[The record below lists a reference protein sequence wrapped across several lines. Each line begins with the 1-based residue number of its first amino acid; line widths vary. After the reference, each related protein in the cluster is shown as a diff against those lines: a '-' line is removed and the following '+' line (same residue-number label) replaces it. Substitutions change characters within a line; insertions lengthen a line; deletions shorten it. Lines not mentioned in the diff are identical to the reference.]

1 MMSERAIRFL
11 LVDDLPENLLALE
24 ALLQRD
30 GLEIHK
36 AHSASEALELML
48 QYDFRLAFVDVQMPG
63 TNGYELAE
71 LMRGTELTRE
81 IPIIFVTA
89 ADQSEIRDFQGY
101 EAGGVDFIFKPIDP
115 VILRSKAEIFYR
127 LASQANNL
135 ERQRDELREIA
146 QARDLAIASLRAHA
160 DNSPLALIECDARLN
175 VVSWSGGAERIF
187 GVAPA
192 KAIGRAL
199 AEAGCFPHD
208 SLELFADWISSAGSQ
223 ARHSAETVANGA
235 SGTINC
241 EIYGSVVLDP
251 AQGRPSLSLQ
261 ILETT
266 ERHEAEKVRS
276 LLVGELNHRI
286 KNTLANVQA
295 IMRQTLRTSSTLAG
309 FNERFSG
316 RLQSLARAHSILS
329 DVTWSRASLGQLIE
343 DQCAAG
349 TLDRDRLELSGPEI
363 ALSPEVTLR
372 LALILHELA
381 TNAAK
386 YGALSRSSG
395 RVHLSWTVRQS
406 ALQLSWRETGGPPV
420 IAPVQLGFGSTLI
433 ESGVGDGEVAVSW
446 QPEGVLWT
454 IGIHSGFTVD
464 MSQLS
469 QQSDPD
475 PATACH
481 AEGFGACRVLLVEDE
496 PLIAMD
502 ITDVLEDHGAQV
514 VRLATSLEEALLAAR
529 TLDFDLALLDG
540 NLRGAP
546 VDVVAQTLRLR
557 SIPFCFVSGYNR
569 EHLPRN
575 FQDVP
580 LLTKPVDPMRL
591 IETLRQMRG
600 LPAANARR
608 AG

>member
-1 MMSERAIRFL
+1 MADKVIRFL
-11 LVDDLPENLLALE
+11 LVDDLPENLFALE
-24 ALLQRD
+24 ALLARD

-48 QYDFRLAFVDVQMPG
+48 QYEFRLAFVDVQMPG

-71 LMRGTELTRE
+71 LMRGTELTRQ

-101 EAGGVDFIFKPIDP
+101 EAGGVDFIYKPIDP

-146 QARDLAIASLRAHA
+146 RDRDLAIASLRAHA

-187 GVAPA
+187 GVSAGRV
-192 KAIGRAL
+192 IGHPLMA
-199 AEAGCFPHD
+199 AGCFLPE
-208 SLELFADWISSAGSQ
+208 SLSLFAEWIASAGSQ
-223 ARHSAETVANGA
+223 ARHSAEAVAKGTNGE
-235 SGTINC
+235 INC
-241 EIYGSVVLDP
+241 EIHGSVVLD
-251 AQGRPSLSLQ
+251 ATQGRPSLSLQ

-266 ERHEAEKVRS
+266 DRHEAEKVRS

-295 IMRQTLRTSSTLAG
+295 IMRQTLRTSSTLAE

-343 DQCAAG
+343 DQYAAG
-349 TLDRDRLELSGPEI
+349 TLDRDRLDLNGPEV

-395 RVHLSWTVRQS
+395 RVDLSWSIDQS
-406 ALQLSWRETGGPPV
+406 ALKLVWRETGGPPV
-420 IAPVQLGFGSTLI
+420 TAPAQLGFGSSLI
-433 ESGVGDGEVAVSW
+433 ENGVGDGEVAVRW
-446 QPEGVLWT
+446 QPEGVIWS
-454 IGIHSGFTVD
+454 IGIHSGFSVD
-464 MSQLS
+464 LS
-469 QQSDPD
+469 QTRPETPPD
-475 PATACH
+475 PRASAQPENVGT
-481 AEGFGACRVLLVEDE
+481 CRVLLVEDE

-502 ITDVLEDHGAQV
+502 IIDVLEDYGAQV
-514 VRLATSLEEALLAAR
+514 VKLATSVEEALQAAR

-540 NLRGAP
+540 NLRGSQ
-546 VDVVAQTLRLR
+546 VDVVAQTLQLR

-580 LLTKPVDPMRL
+580 LLNKPVDPTRL
-591 IETLRQMRG
+591 IETVRQLRG
-600 LPAANARR
+600 LQGAHARR
-608 AG
+608 AS